1 MSTPIQSD
9 PVTKTESEKR
19 PFLGIKSDPF
29 IFLCSLGFIV
39 AFVIITTILGAT
51 ARDAFSEV
59 AGGLLKYLGWLYVGG
74 VSMVF
79 IFLIAVF
86 VSRFG
91 RLRLGDDDD
100 EAEHSL
106 IVWFCMLFA
115 AGIGAVLMFWGVA
128 EPLNHSVNPP
138 MQNAEPMS
146 EEAIRQ
152 AFAFTFYHFGIHMW
166 AIMTLPGLALGYFI
180 YKRKLPPR
188 LSSVFAPVLGSKIYS
203 TPGKL
208 IDVLSIIGT
217 VFGIAVSVGLGVLQ
231 INSGLNRLFGVPEV
245 SWAQIAIVV
254 VITAIASVSVAT
266 GLERG
271 IKILSNINIG
281 MAVLIMVFVVFA
293 GPTLTLLR
301 FVVESFGLYG
311 ERLPDIMFW
320 TDSFE
325 DNPGWQGKWTVFYWA
340 WTICWSPFVGMFVAR
355 ISRGRTVREFIGGV
369 LALPT
374 IFSVVWFAIFGRA
387 GIEIELNEPGK
398 LSDPVVH
405 QGDVPFALF
414 GFFQEFPW
422 TFAVSILALVVV
434 VIFFITSMD
443 SAGMVTDMFATG
455 EEDKTPTWYRILWT
469 VAIGLVAGS
478 LLVLSPDTGI
488 STLQEVVIIIAF
500 PFFITQFVMMYSL
513 IKGMSDDSAARR
525 RVQTR
530 RWEKTDTAEKLEAH
544 EAQPAPGYDEDGN
557 EMQIVALSQ
566 DEDGNIVIP
575 GNVVIEGD
583 LGVSGD
589 MVDAEEAEDAQS
601 VKIVEHTSPQNREDN
616 K

>member
-1 MSTPIQSD
+1 MSAPIQSD
-9 PVTKTESEKR
+9 PVSKPESEKR

-39 AFVIITTILGAT
+39 AFVVITTILGAT
-51 ARDAFSEV
+51 ARDAFSTV
-59 AGGLLKYLGWLYVGG
+59 AGGLLKYLGWLYIGG
-74 VSMVF
+74 VSVMF

-100 EAEHSL
+100 EPEHSL
-106 IVWFCMLFA
+106 VAWFCMLFA
-115 AGIGAVLMFWGVA
+115 GGIGAVLMFWGVA
-128 EPLNHSVNPP
+128 EPLNHSVNVP

-231 INSGLNRLFGVPEV
+231 INSGLNRLFGVPEI
-245 SWAQIAIVV
+245 SWAQILVV
-254 VITAIASVSVAT
+254 LVITVIASISVAS
-266 GLERG
+266 GLEKG
-271 IKILSNINIG
+271 IKMLSNINIAL
-281 MAVLIMVFVVFA
+281 AVLIMVFVVFA
-293 GPTLTLLR
+293 GPTLTLMR

-340 WTICWSPFVGMFVAR
+340 WSICWSPFVGMFVAR

-374 IFSVVWFAIFGRA
+374 IFTVIWFAIFGRA

-422 TFAVSILALVVV
+422 TFPVSILALVVV

-443 SAGMVTDMFATG
+443 SAGMVVDMFATG
-455 EEDKTPTWYRILWT
+455 EEDQTPTWYRILWT

-488 STLQEVVIIIAF
+488 STLQEVVIIVAF

-513 IKGMSDDSAARR
+513 IKGMTDDSAARR

-557 EMQIVALSQ
+557 EMQVVALSQ

-589 MVDAEEAEDAQS
+589 MVDADEDDNTQG
-601 VKIVEHTSPQNREDN
+601 VKIVEHTSPQNREEN
-616 K
+616 Q

>member
-19 PFLGIKSDPF
+19 PFMGIKSDPF

-39 AFVIITTILGAT
+39 AFVVITTILGAT
-51 ARDAFSEV
+51 ARDAFSDV

-231 INSGLNRLFGVPEV
+231 INSGLNCLFGVPEV

-254 VITAIASVSVAT
+254 AITAIASVSVAS

-281 MAVLIMVFVVFA
+281 LAVLIMVFVVFA

-320 TDSFE
+320 TDSFQ

-398 LSDPVVH
+398 LSEPVVH

-422 TFAVSILALVVV
+422 TFAVSILALIVV

-455 EEDKTPTWYRILWT
+455 EEDKSPTWYRILWT

-589 MVDAEEAEDAQS
+589 MVDAEEDDDSQS
-601 VKIVEHTSPQNREDN
+601 VKIVEHTSPQNREDSQ
-616 K
+616 